1 MELDGELFSTTLLW
15 WFVGIFGVALLMAL
29 RMAPWRRLARKGQ
42 LHVFLGAIVALIV
55 LWHIRGQVQPGISF
69 HLLGVTVITLMFGW
83 SLAIIISSL
92 ALFAVCLN
100 IGFGW
105 QGYVVSFLTV
115 ALVPITLSQV
125 ALVLVRSW
133 LPRQFFVYVLGNGF
147 FTAWLVGYIS
157 GYLAMMLLVLSGAYT
172 LAELQVTVMPFFPLM
187 FFPEALVN
195 GWAITL
201 MVAFF
206 PAWVYSFSDEQYIH
220 GK

>member
-15 WFVGIFGVALLMAL
+15 WFAGLFAVVLMFAL

-42 LHVFLGAIVALIV
+42 LHVFLGAIVCLIV
-55 LWHIRGQVQPGISF
+55 LWLIRGQVQAGISF

-83 SLAIIISSL
+83 SMATIIASL
-92 ALFAVCLN
+92 ALLAICLN
-100 IGFGW
+100 LGFGW
-105 QGYVVSFLTV
+105 QGYVVSFITV
-115 ALVPITLSQV
+115 VLVPITLSQIS
-125 ALVLVRSW
+125 LVLVRSW
-133 LPRQFFVYVLGNGF
+133 MPRQFFVYVLGNGF

-157 GYLAMMLLVLSGAYT
+157 GYVAMLLLVLSGAYT
-172 LAELQVTVMPFFPLM
+172 MAELKVTVMPFFHLM

-201 MVAFF
+201 MVVFF

>member
-1 MELDGELFSTTLLW
+1 MELDGELFSTDLLW
-15 WFVGIFGVALLMAL
+15 WFAGIFGVTLLLAL
-29 RMAPWRRLARKGQ
+29 RIAPWRRLARKGQ

-55 LWHIRGQVQPGISF
+55 LWHIRGQVQTGISF
-69 HLLGVTVITLMFGW
+69 HLLGVTVVTLMFGW
-83 SLAIIISSL
+83 SMAIIIASL
-92 ALFAVCLN
+92 ALLAVCLN

-115 ALVPITLSQV
+115 ALVPITLSQI
-125 ALVLVRSW
+125 ALVLVRSL
-133 LPRQFFVYVLGNGF
+133 LPKQFFVYVLGNGF

-157 GYLAMMLLVLSGAYT
+157 GYVAMQLLVLSGAYT
-172 LAELQVTVMPFFPLM
+172 MAQLKATVIPFFPLM

-201 MVAFF
+201 MVVFF